1 MVDTLV
7 LGTSANAWEFE
18 SLHGH
23 FKKSVF
29 YNLQEFIQML
39 SPITSYNTNNTP
51 KINFMGLN
59 SNLRKLSPLNSY
71 MNKVFDRFTY
81 ISKNRWLPVDN
92 TIKPYLKT
100 GEILS
105 GKQRIPYW
113 EINPD
118 NSKKYIIFYHGLG
131 QNISTNQEM
140 YKKIIDKGY
149 GVLAPEYISFNKT
162 GLSNKQIK
170 NKTKSVID
178 YLNQKGITAENTGV
192 IGFSMGSF
200 PAIETASKN
209 KDLKFL
215 ILISPFNSLKNE
227 VETLTLRSTVKLPDW
242 IKYGIK
248 KFPFILKHL
257 DSIFKTKTKI
267 QKIKSPVYLIQSAN
281 DQIVPLKSSR
291 ELVKKVCNL
300 KEFIVLEKGGHN
312 IEKNKLNAFDNLSE
326 I

>member
-1 MVDTLV
+1 
-7 LGTSANAWEFE
+7 
-18 SLHGH
+18 
-23 FKKSVF
+23 
-29 YNLQEFIQML
+29 ML
-39 SPITSYNTNNTP
+39 SPITSYNTKKHT

-81 ISKNRWLPVDN
+81 ISKNRWLPVDKN
-92 TIKPYLKT
+92 LKPYLKT
-100 GEILS
+100 GNIQNE
-105 GKQRIPYW
+105 KQKIPFW
-113 EINPD
+113 EINPG
-118 NSKKYIIFYHGLG
+118 NSQKYIIFYHGLG

-149 GVLAPEYISFNKT
+149 GVFAPEYISFNKN
-162 GLSNKQIK
+162 GLSSKEIAIQ
-170 NKTKSVID
+170 TKAVLE
-178 YLNQKGITAENTGV
+178 YLAKKGIPPQNTGV
-192 IGFSMGSF
+192 MGFSMGSF

-227 VETLTLRSTVKLPDW
+227 VETLTMRPTVKLPYW

-267 QKIKSPVYLIQSAN
+267 QKIKSPVYVIQSAN
-281 DQIVPLKSSR
+281 DNIVPLKSSK
-291 ELVKKVCNL
+291 ELVKKVWNL
-300 KEFIVLEKGGHN
+300 KEFIILEKGGHN
-312 IEKNKLNAFDNLSE
+312 IEKNKLNAFDNLSD